1 MSANVQQEGS
11 SSALNIAL
19 YVLAAVIAA
28 IGIYGNSVYA
38 NEYSVFYRALA
49 LLPMALVA
57 GFALVKT
64 TKGGA
69 FLKLVK
75 ESRQEIRRVVWPTR
89 QETTQT
95 TLMVAVVVVV
105 MGLILWG
112 LDTALNALVSLVIG

>member
-11 SSALNIAL
+11 SSTLDTVL
-19 YVLAAVIAA
+19 WVLAAVIVAV
-28 IGIYGNSVYA
+28 GIYGNSVYS

-49 LLPMALVA
+49 LAPMAIVA
-57 GFALVKT
+57 GLALIKT
-64 TKGGA
+64 SKGAA
-69 FLKLVK
+69 FLRLVK

-112 LDTALNALVSLVIG
+112 LDTALNSLVSMIIG

>member
-1 MSANVQQEGS
+1 
-11 SSALNIAL
+11 
-19 YVLAAVIAA
+19 
-28 IGIYGNSVYA
+28 
-38 NEYSVFYRALA
+38 
-49 LLPMALVA
+49 
-57 GFALVKT
+57 VKT
-64 TKGGA
+64 SKGGA

>member
-1 MSANVQQEGS
+1 MNANVQQEGS
-11 SSALNIAL
+11 SSALDVVL
-19 YVLAAVIAA
+19 WVLAAVIVAV
-28 IGIYGNSVYA
+28 GIYGNSVYA

-64 TKGGA
+64 TKGAG
-69 FLKLVK
+69 FLRLVK

-95 TLMVAVVVVV
+95 TLMVVVVVVV

-112 LDTALNALVSLVIG
+112 LDAALNALVSMIIG

>member
-1 MSANVQQEGS
+1 MSTNVQQERS
-11 SSALNIAL
+11 SSALDIAL
-19 YVLAAVIAA
+19 WVLASVIAA
-28 IGIYGNSVYA
+28 VGIYGNSVYS
-38 NEYSVFYRALA
+38 NEYSVFYRALV
-49 LLPMALVA
+49 LLPMTLVA
-57 GFALVKT
+57 VFVLVKT
-64 TKGGA
+64 VKGAA

-112 LDTALNALVSLVIG
+112 LDTLLNSLVSMIIG

>member
-1 MSANVQQEGS
+1 MNANVQQEGV
-11 SSALNIAL
+11 SSALNTVL
-19 YVLAAVIAA
+19 WVLAVVIVAV
-28 IGIYGNSVYA
+28 GIYGNSAYSS
-38 NEYSVFYRALA
+38 EYSFFYRALA

-57 GFALVKT
+57 GFALIKT
-64 TKGGA
+64 NKGAA
-69 FLKLVK
+69 FSRLVK

-112 LDTALNALVSLVIG
+112 LDTALNALISNIIG